1 MSTETQDPVR
11 RTAELINP
19 TSPDQLEIRL
29 KQDIFASIGRIKPA
43 MTNGIDFESEVM
55 SGSFFAKLSA
65 PLQGIAIAR
74 CEGALAFYNRVG
86 WHEKYL
92 STDLS
97 SCVPAEGIEPLVER
111 YHARNL
117 HDLAYV
123 HPKHFEK
130 MLGKPGAASLWES
143 LKRFSQTQSA

>member
-1 MSTETQDPVR
+1 MNTDIQDPVR
-11 RTAELINP
+11 RTAELINEA
-19 TSPDQLEIRL
+19 SADQLEIRL

-43 MTNGIDFESEVM
+43 MTKNVDFETEVM
-55 SGSFFAKLSA
+55 SGSFFQALPA

-74 CEGALAFYNRVG
+74 CEGTLAFYNRVG
-86 WHEKYL
+86 WHEKFL
-92 STDLS
+92 STDLDV
-97 SCVPAEGIEPLVER
+97 CVPVEGIEPLVER

-130 MLGKPGAASLWES
+130 ILGKPGAASLWES
-143 LKRFSQTQSA
+143 LKRFSQA